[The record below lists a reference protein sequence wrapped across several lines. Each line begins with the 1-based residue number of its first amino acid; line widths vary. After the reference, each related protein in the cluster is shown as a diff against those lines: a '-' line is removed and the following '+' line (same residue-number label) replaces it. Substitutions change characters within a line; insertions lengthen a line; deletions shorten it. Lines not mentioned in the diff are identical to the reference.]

1 MPAAILDLARAD
13 RVLAAASTARRSLPA
28 LLCAAVAGGPRS
40 RRSAL
45 ACGRCGRHARA
56 TISARTHAA
65 FALESATLEA
75 TYIAGP
81 VLIAGAIGAWSTAA
95 ATLTCAALLLLGTAA
110 FAAHAASRAWRSG
123 ARADGGRLGALR
135 SPGVRTLMLVF
146 FLLGATFGSV
156 EVAVPVASEAAGTA
170 GSAGLLLGVWGLGSL
185 LGGLAAARAGA
196 PADPVRR
203 LTLAARRPRRRP
215 PAARLRHQPAGPG
228 RASCSSPAWPSPPP
242 SPPPSPS
249 STAWPRPAAVTEA
262 YTWLATGIAAG
273 LAAGATLSGALAE
286 AEGAGAAFAVAGA
299 ACAGAA
305 LMGGV
310 RRTTLTPSRVAT
322 A

>member
-1 MPAAILDLARAD
+1 M
-13 RVLAAASTARRSLPA
+13 
-28 LLCAAVAGGPRS
+28 
-40 RRSAL
+40 
-45 ACGRCGRHARA
+45 
-56 TISARTHAA
+56 
-65 FALESATLEA
+65 
-75 TYIAGP
+75 
-81 VLIAGAIGAWSTAA
+81 LIAGAIGAWSTAA

-123 ARADGGRLGALR
+123 ALADGGRLGALR
-135 SPGVRTLMLVF
+135 ARGVRTLMLVF

-156 EVAVPVASEAAGTA
+156 EVAVPVASEAAGD
-170 GSAGLLLGVWGLGSL
+170 GWL
-185 LGGLAAARAGA
+185 
-196 PADPVRR
+196 RR
-203 LTLAARRPRRRP
+203 PAARRLGARLPARRPRRRARRRARRPRPPPHPAARRARRRP
-215 PAARLRHQPAGPG
+215 PAARLPHRPAILAGLLLVAGLALSPAIAAAFALVDGLAPAG
-228 RASCSSPAWPSPPP
+228 
-242 SPPPSPS
+242 
-249 STAWPRPAAVTEA
+249 AVTEA